1 MSATVWDKFFWS
13 DWSSDKGLRACS
25 YAARG
30 LWMELLCIAAE
41 AKPKGFVSVN
51 GRACDAGCISRMT
64 GGEIGEVAALLSE
77 LEEHGVFSRD
87 EAGAIYSRR
96 MIADDTRY
104 RGSGEKPPTSDEDL
118 FGTQKPEARIHKP
131 DSKGERARAG
141 ARPKRATIAE
151 KWQLTINDYAYAAEN
166 GFSKRETFLL
176 GEAFRD
182 HHRNKGTLGSDWEA
196 GFRTWVRNE
205 IKFSRNRGISN
216 GKAQAPGGGKIGFS
230 GIAARI
236 RHGRPDDE
244 LSRGQPPE
252 DLEPFNGH

>member
-51 GRACDAGCISRMT
+51 GRACDAGIIARMT
-64 GGEIGEVAALLSE
+64 GGETGEVASLLSE

-96 MIADDTRY
+96 MVATDARY
-104 RGSGEKPPTSDEDL
+104 RGSGESLHTIDEDL
-118 FGTQKPEARIHKP
+118 FGTQKPEARIQKP
-131 DSKGERARAG
+131 EAKGKRTRA
-141 ARPKRATIAE
+141 ATRHTLPAD
-151 KWQLTINDYAYAAEN
+151 WQLSSNDLAYAAEN
-166 GFSKRETFLL
+166 GFSKREATVL
-176 GEAFRD
+176 GDAFRD
-182 HHRNKGTLGSDWEA
+182 HHRNKGTLGIDWEA

-205 IKFSRNRGISN
+205 IKFSRNRSNGGSN
-216 GKAQAPGGGKIGFS
+216 GKASNALGGYSGLGALLRQKIAEEDAVDDAPGG
-230 GIAARI
+230 
-236 RHGRPDDE
+236 E
-244 LSRGQPPE
+244 QPYRR
-252 DLEPFNGH
+252 